1 MNLWVYVLFVIVTQ
15 VFLVKP
21 AKFFLHIHI
30 SVQINITVGRM
41 VICSMEIKKLLV
53 SKLWNHLRIS
63 TGLICIAV
71 IREQGIQNN
80 PIQNSL
86 RWGKCSLHLIVYNSI
101 VGKLAIFFIQLVAPA
116 LLTEC
121 LIMIVNIRIQNRI
134 HIYMHQILKILI
146 ITACHRINSL
156 IRIRHCI

>member
-1 MNLWVYVLFVIVTQ
+1 
-15 VFLVKP
+15 
-21 AKFFLHIHI
+21 
-30 SVQINITVGRM
+30 M

-86 RWGKCSLHLIVYNSI
+86 R
-101 VGKLAIFFIQLVAPA
+101 
-116 LLTEC
+116 
-121 LIMIVNIRIQNRI
+121 
-134 HIYMHQILKILI
+134 
-146 ITACHRINSL
+146 
-156 IRIRHCI
+156 